1 MRSRADAVATLR
13 DAYMAPVDAMGRYQP
28 RSELDYLMS
37 ISFAQAG
44 IPDSA
49 RAYASYVRT
58 EGVTRIRKSSGSW
71 RICLQLSRCRRWGD
85 QAPPSRHRAGDGDG
99 CCTPLRARLTTVAR
113 R

>member
-13 DAYMAPVDAMGRYQP
+13 DAYMAPVDAVGQYQP

-44 IPDSA
+44 ILDSA

-58 EGVTRIRKSSGSW
+58 EW
-71 RICLQLSRCRRWGD
+71 RDADPEIKRQLAD
-85 QAPPSRHRAGDGDG
+85 LPPVIPVPALGRAGLPHRG
-99 CCTPLRARLTTVAR
+99 TARVTETVAAHHSAPG
-113 R
+113 